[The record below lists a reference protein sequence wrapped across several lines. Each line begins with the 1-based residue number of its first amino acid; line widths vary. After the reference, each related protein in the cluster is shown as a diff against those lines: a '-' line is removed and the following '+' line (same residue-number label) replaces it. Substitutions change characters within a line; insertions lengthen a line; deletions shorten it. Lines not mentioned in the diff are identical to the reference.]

1 MPSNLVLQAFLIR
14 FSCFLAYTAEIIREI
29 SDGLSG
35 GSREIAAWA
44 AAGPL
49 GPVNVP
55 DNSLRPDRARTYPES
70 RTPKPVAASFSK
82 TWPGARRSATLA
94 ALSSSS
100 WASRAA

>member
-1 MPSNLVLQAFLIR
+1 MPSNLVLQAFSIR

-49 GPVNVP
+49 GP
-55 DNSLRPDRARTYPES
+55 AQ
-70 RTPKPVAASFSK
+70 
-82 TWPGARRSATLA
+82 TLA
-94 ALSSSS
+94 FDALRHGAGQLVTS
-100 WASRAA
+100 